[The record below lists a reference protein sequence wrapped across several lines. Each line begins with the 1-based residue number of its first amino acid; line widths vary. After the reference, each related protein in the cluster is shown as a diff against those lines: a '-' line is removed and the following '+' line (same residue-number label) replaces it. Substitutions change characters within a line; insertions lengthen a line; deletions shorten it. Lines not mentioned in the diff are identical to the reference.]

1 MRLLAQNQ
9 DVPTWIV
16 PGTVLP
22 CTLPREDTRD
32 AFISDKASKLE
43 DLPQGAVIGSASL
56 RRQSQILAKRPDL
69 KVVNFRGNVQTRLRK
84 LDEDVVD
91 ATMLAYAGK
100 SMLTASLHSITYVL
114 CTSCSVL
121 VNDKYCVESVVL
133 AVALQYMQ

>member
-1 MRLLAQNQ
+1 LKIKQ

-91 ATMLAYAGK
+91 ATMLAYAGT
-100 SMLTASLHSITYVL
+100 SIFCIVYTHYYMYNVYFAHLT
-114 CTSCSVL
+114 
-121 VNDKYCVESVVL
+121 
-133 AVALQYMQ
+133 